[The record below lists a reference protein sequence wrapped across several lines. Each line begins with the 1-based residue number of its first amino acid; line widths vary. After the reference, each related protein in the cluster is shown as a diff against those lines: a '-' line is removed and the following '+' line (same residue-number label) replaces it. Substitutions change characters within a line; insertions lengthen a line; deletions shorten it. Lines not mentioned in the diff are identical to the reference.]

1 MAIPLRDLCA
11 GRVNS
16 VLGPH
21 MDSGRVIIIIPADGM
36 ALDAVCAI
44 ANKLDFALRLEDL
57 GHIVSCSELTFEPFT
72 PESSQFGRKGHQITL
87 TLDTPL
93 EFRRASNLFLAAGA
107 LFSSHIT
114 YTDQMRMCG
123 GPLSRI

>member
-1 MAIPLRDLCA
+1 MELSKHPCSSIPSQENNSSVVAIPLRDLCA

-57 GHIVSCSELTFEPFT
+57 GHMVIP
-72 PESSQFGRKGHQITL
+72 P
-87 TLDTPL
+87 
-93 EFRRASNLFLAAGA
+93 FLAVARSGA
-107 LFSSHIT
+107 KRSSPVDRT
-114 YTDQMRMCG
+114 FAC
-123 GPLSRI
+123 